1 MMCKISLQYDTLSGL
16 VLPSKRAFDNMNK
29 EFLEKRK
36 VALNTYL
43 QVEHHKTV
51 LFISFTYAYTFHLF
65 IATDRTT
72 VMSVLYCETNTCRC

>member
-43 QVEHHKTV
+43 QV
-51 LFISFTYAYTFHLF
+51 
-65 IATDRTT
+65 
-72 VMSVLYCETNTCRC
+72 